1 MKKKQTNKG
10 KPSDI
15 NVGIKEFVQ
24 DSFGSSIKLGSV
36 SKIKTIQTQNVNS
49 VIIDNLNINS
59 LLSKFDDLKVL

>member
-1 MKKKQTNKG
+1 MGLQTNKG

-24 DSFGSSIKLGSV
+24 DSSGSSIKFGSV
-36 SKIKTIQTQNVNS
+36 SRIKTIRTQNVNS

-59 LLSKFDDLKVL
+59 LFSKFDDLKVL